1 MKTRLGVRLS
11 TVALSALVLAGCEKA
26 PQKQLETA
34 QAALARA
41 SEAGAPLYAAD
52 LYANAKALA
61 DSAAGE
67 IGIQNKRLPFLR
79 KYENAVAL
87 LSEATTAAGRAV
99 ETSDTQKK
107 ALGSEIDS
115 LAARAGALIG
125 QARKQLAAA
134 VKQKKKTGSLA
145 ADVDSARARLAEV
158 TVLSGQGELILARQ
172 AAQGALELA
181 TKAGADI
188 KALKPAPVR
197 RAAKAKPKSKARPRR
212 S

>member
-1 MKTRLGVRLS
+1 MKTRLVVWLGTL
-11 TVALSALVLAGCEKA
+11 AFSALVFSGCEKA
-26 PQKQLETA
+26 PQKQLEA
-34 QAALARA
+34 ARAALARA
-41 SEAGAPLYAAD
+41 SESEAPLYAAD
-52 LYANAKALA
+52 LYGSAKALV

-79 KYENAVAL
+79 KYEKAGAL

-99 ETSDTQKK
+99 ETSDAQKK

-115 LAARAGALIG
+115 LAARAGALIAE
-125 QARKQLAAA
+125 ARRLLAVAA
-134 VKQKKKTGSLA
+134 KQKKKTGSLA
-145 ADVDSARARLAEV
+145 ADVDSAKALLAEV
-158 TVLSGQGELILARQ
+158 STLSGEGELIPARQ

-197 RAAKAKPKSKARPRR
+197 GAAKAKPKSKVRR
-212 S
+212 RGS